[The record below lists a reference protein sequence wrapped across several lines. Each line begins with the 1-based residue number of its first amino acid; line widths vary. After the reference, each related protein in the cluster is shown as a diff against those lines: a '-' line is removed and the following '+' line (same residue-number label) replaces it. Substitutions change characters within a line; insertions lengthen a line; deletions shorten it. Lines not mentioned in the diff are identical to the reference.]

1 MTIVNT
7 VHIMSF
13 LGELTENDQLRIITC
28 PNWLRHCII
37 NVFVMT
43 KSTKVCVPN
52 GLLFKPDTM
61 KMVQQT

>member
-1 MTIVNT
+1 MTIVNAM
-7 VHIMSF
+7 HIMSF
-13 LGELTENDQLRIITC
+13 LGELTKNDQLRIVTC
-28 PNWLRHCII
+28 PNISRHCKI

-61 KMVQQT
+61 KTVQQT